1 MATQETQFVHDSF
14 TISSD
19 LLPDNVSDCGKN
31 FVWKF
36 SCCLSFGGRKMVFP
50 YTMGRGHSLEHPTS
64 IPGFSKESHSWP
76 FRPNL
81 YARLGWKKMKQNSL
95 LNRFMTDF
103 STPGTGA
110 KKLVDPGFREQC
122 RRLAYVLKP
131 IEPTVKGVLYSLAM
145 DFEAGYSSFEDFASE
160 YGFDT
165 DSISALKVYEAVCKQ
180 AREFLKLCGSENVVK
195 MVCEES
201 RLMDDMYKDTR
212 EVQLAALAEL
222 RHPGSKMSA
231 AVAADFGL

>member
-19 LLPDNVSDCGKN
+19 LLPDNVSDSGKN

-50 YTMGRGHSLEHPTS
+50 YIMGSGHSLEHSTS
-64 IPGFSKESHSWP
+64 APRFFGESHL
-76 FRPNL
+76 RPHGS
-81 YARLGWKKMKQNSL
+81 LGWKKMKQNSL

-110 KKLVDPGFREQC
+110 KKLVDTGFREQC

-131 IEPTVKGVLYSLAM
+131 IEPTVKDVLYCLAM

-160 YGFDT
+160 SGFDT

-195 MVCEES
+195 MAWEES
-201 RLMDDMYKDTR
+201 RLMDEMYEDTR
-212 EVQLAALAEL
+212 EGQLAALAEL
-222 RHPGSKMSA
+222 RHPGSKMSV
-231 AVAADFGL
+231 AVAADLGL

>member
-36 SCCLSFGGRKMVFP
+36 SCRLSFGGRKMVFP
-50 YTMGRGHSLEHPTS
+50 YTMGSGYSLEHPTS
-64 IPGFSKESHSWP
+64 VPRFFDESHS
-76 FRPNL
+76 RP
-81 YARLGWKKMKQNSL
+81 YGPLGWKKMKQNSL

-103 STPGTGA
+103 LTPGSGA
-110 KKLVDPGFREQC
+110 KKLVGTEFPEQC
-122 RRLAYVLKP
+122 RRLAHVLKP
-131 IEPTVKGVLYSLAM
+131 IEPTVKDVLYCLAM
-145 DFEAGYSSFEDFASE
+145 DFEAGYSSFEYFASE
-160 YGFDT
+160 SGFDT

-201 RLMDDMYKDTR
+201 RLMDEMYKDTR

-222 RHPGSKMSA
+222 RHPGSKMSVA
-231 AVAADFGL
+231 MAADFGL